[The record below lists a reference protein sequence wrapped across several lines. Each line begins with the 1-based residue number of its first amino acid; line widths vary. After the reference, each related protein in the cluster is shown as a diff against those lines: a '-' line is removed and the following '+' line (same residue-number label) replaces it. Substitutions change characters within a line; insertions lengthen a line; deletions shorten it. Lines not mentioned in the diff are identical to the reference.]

1 MAIEVKIPIPDQT
14 TEEVRIVQWKKNDGD
29 TVKKDEIVLEVE
41 TDKSIIEVEAV
52 SDGVLLKQLFAVD
65 DMVPVGKVVALIGEA
80 GEAVESATNAAPTE
94 AAKAT
99 PATATSAQTPIS
111 AASDDKRIKASPVA
125 KKLAEKLGIDLTQ
138 VNGTGPNDRISR
150 QDVEQFAQKGTA
162 VTSAGATVGATVAG
176 GRIVASPNAKRIAK
190 EKGID
195 INLIPGSG
203 PDGRILGKD
212 VQQYAASAPAASA
225 ASATPG
231 QTLVPAE
238 GQPQPGSAVQMSKMR
253 RAIGLNLQMSSR
265 ETPHFNVT
273 MSIDMSHAM
282 GVRKQLNESRPK
294 EKRISVNDL
303 VVRACALALKQYSAV
318 NSRME
323 EDKIHY
329 MADINVGVAT
339 AVADGL
345 VVPVLTH
352 ADSRDWDDMAAETK
366 RLANEARNG
375 KIIGAGKGTFTV
387 SNLGMFG
394 VDNFTAIINPPESAI
409 LAVGAIKD
417 EVVAIEGGIGIR
429 PMMKVILCS
438 DHRIIDGALAAR
450 FLQVIKT
457 YLEEQI
463 S

>member
-94 AAKAT
+94 TAKAT
-99 PATATSAQTPIS
+99 PATATSTQKPIS
-111 AASDDKRIKASPVA
+111 TASDDKRIKASPVA
-125 KKLAEKLGIDLTQ
+125 KKLADKLGVDLTQ
-138 VNGTGPNDRISR
+138 VKGTGPNGRIGR
-150 QDVEQFAQKGTA
+150 QDVEQFVRESTA
-162 VTSAGATVGATVAG
+162 AVSAGAIVGATAAG

-190 EKGID
+190 EKAVD

-212 VQQYAASAPAASA
+212 VRQYAASAPPTATAAAS
-225 ASATPG
+225 G
-231 QTLVPAE
+231 QAMVPAE
-238 GQPQPGSAVQMSKMR
+238 GQPQPGSAVQMTKMR

-366 RLANEARNG
+366 RLATEARNG

-438 DHRIIDGALAAR
+438 DHRIIDGALAAQ
-450 FLQVIKT
+450 FLQTVKI
-457 YLEEQI
+457 YLEKQI

>member
-1 MAIEVKIPIPDQT
+1 MATEVKIPIPDQT
-14 TEEVRIVQWKKNDGD
+14 TEEVRIVQWNKNNGD

-41 TDKSIIEVEAV
+41 TDKSVIEVEAV
-52 SDGVLLKQLFAVD
+52 ADGVLLKQLFAVD

-80 GEAVESATNAAPTE
+80 GETAEAITNVAPAE
-94 AAKAT
+94 AAKAA
-99 PATATSAQTPIS
+99 PATATSAQAPAPT
-111 AASDDKRIKASPVA
+111 ASDGKRIKASPVA
-125 KKLAEKLGIDLTQ
+125 KKLADKLGINLAQ
-138 VNGTGPNDRISR
+138 VNGTGPQGRINR
-150 QDVEQFAQKGTA
+150 QDVEQFAREGMA
-162 VTSAGATVGATVAG
+162 AASGATVDATVAG
-176 GRIVASPNAKRIAK
+176 GRIIASPNAKRIAK
-190 EKGID
+190 EKGVD
-195 INLIPGSG
+195 INLISGSG

-212 VQQYAASAPAASA
+212 VQQHAASAPVTAAASVLA
-225 ASATPG
+225 M
-231 QTLVPAE
+231 VPAE
-238 GQPQPGSAVQMSKMR
+238 GQPQPGSAVQMTKMR

-273 MSIDMSHAM
+273 MSIDMSRAM

-294 EKRISVNDL
+294 GKRISVNDL
-303 VVRACALALKQYSAV
+303 VVRACALALKQYPAV
-318 NSRME
+318 NSRFE

-329 MADINVGVAT
+329 MPDINVGVAT

-352 ADSRDWDDMAAETK
+352 ADSRDWDDMAAQTK
-366 RLANEARNG
+366 RLAAEARGG

-438 DHRIIDGALAAR
+438 DHRIIDGALAAQ
-450 FLQVIKT
+450 FLQAVKA
-457 YLEEQI
+457 YLEEKI
-463 S
+463 G

>member
-1 MAIEVKIPIPDQT
+1 MATEVKIPIPDQT

-29 TVKKDEIVLEVE
+29 TVKKDEVVLEVE

-80 GEAVESATNAAPTE
+80 GETVEPATNVAPTE
-94 AAKAT
+94 TAKAV
-99 PATATSAQTPIS
+99 PATATSTQTP
-111 AASDDKRIKASPVA
+111 APTASDDKRIKASPVA
-125 KKLAEKLGIDLTQ
+125 KKLADKLGIDLTQ
-138 VNGTGPNDRISR
+138 VNGTGPNGRISR
-150 QDVEQFAQKGTA
+150 QDVEQFVQKGTA
-162 VTSAGATVGATVAG
+162 AVSAGATVGAIAAG
-176 GRIVASPNAKRIAK
+176 GRVVASPNAKRIAK

-195 INLIPGSG
+195 INLILGSG

-212 VQQYAASAPAASA
+212 VRQYTVSAPVV
-225 ASATPG
+225 ATISG
-231 QTLVPAE
+231 QAMVPAE
-238 GQPQPGSAVQMSKMR
+238 GQPQPGSIVQMTKMR

-273 MSIDMSHAM
+273 MSIDMSLAM
-282 GVRKQLNESRPK
+282 DVRKQLNESQPK

-303 VVRACALALKQYSAV
+303 VVRACALTLKRYPAV

-329 MADINVGVAT
+329 MTDINVGVAT

-366 RLANEARNG
+366 RLATEARNG

-429 PMMKVILCS
+429 PMMKVMLCS
-438 DHRIIDGALAAR
+438 DHRIIDGALAAQ
-450 FLQVIKT
+450 FLQAVKT

>member
-1 MAIEVKIPIPDQT
+1 MATEVKIPIPDQT

-52 SDGVLLKQLFAVD
+52 GDGVLLKQLFAVD

-80 GEAVESATNAAPTE
+80 GETAESATGDVPAE
-94 AAKAT
+94 AAKAVPT
-99 PATATSAQTPIS
+99 TATSTQVPIS
-111 AASDDKRIKASPVA
+111 TASDDKRIKASPVA
-125 KKLAEKLGIDLTQ
+125 KKLADKLGIDLAQ
-138 VNGTGPNDRISR
+138 VKGTGPHGRINR
-150 QDVEQFAQKGTA
+150 QDVEQFVQKS
-162 VTSAGATVGATVAG
+162 TSSASVGATVVG
-176 GRIVASPNAKRIAK
+176 GRIIASPNAKRIAK
-190 EKGID
+190 EKGVD
-195 INLIPGSG
+195 INLVPGSG
-203 PDGRILGKD
+203 PDSRILGKD
-212 VQQYAASAPAASA
+212 VQQYAASAPAVAA
-225 ASATPG
+225 ASG
-231 QTLVPAE
+231 QAMVPAK
-238 GQPQPGSAVQMSKMR
+238 GQPQPGSAVQMTKMR

-273 MSIDMSHAM
+273 MSIDMSRAM

-352 ADSRDWDDMAAETK
+352 ADNRDWDDMAEETK

-417 EVVAIEGGIGIR
+417 EVVAIKGGIGIR

-438 DHRIIDGALAAR
+438 DHRIIDGALAAQ
-450 FLQVIKT
+450 FLQAVKT
-457 YLEEQI
+457 YLEEEI
-463 S
+463 G

>member
-1 MAIEVKIPIPDQT
+1 
-14 TEEVRIVQWKKNDGD
+14 
-29 TVKKDEIVLEVE
+29 
-41 TDKSIIEVEAV
+41 
-52 SDGVLLKQLFAVD
+52 LFAVD

-80 GEAVESATNAAPTE
+80 GEAVESATGAAPAE

-99 PATATSAQTPIS
+99 PATATPTQTPAPTVS
-111 AASDDKRIKASPVA
+111 ASDDKRIKASPVA
-125 KKLAEKLGIDLTQ
+125 KKLAEKLGIDITL
-138 VNGTGPNDRISR
+138 VMGTGPN
-150 QDVEQFAQKGTA
+150 
-162 VTSAGATVGATVAG
+162 
-176 GRIVASPNAKRIAK
+176 
-190 EKGID
+190 
-195 INLIPGSG
+195 
-203 PDGRILGKD
+203 GRILGKD
-212 VQQYAASAPAASA
+212 VQQYAASAPAVASGP
-225 ASATPG
+225 TM
-231 QTLVPAE
+231 VPAE
-238 GQPQPGSAVQMSKMR
+238 DQPQPGSTVQMTKMR

-282 GVRKQLNESRPK
+282 GVRKQLNETRSK

-303 VVRACALALKQYSAV
+303 VVRACALALKQCSAV

-329 MADINVGVAT
+329 MADINIGVAT

-352 ADSRDWDDMAAETK
+352 ADSRDWDDIAAQTK
-366 RLANEARNG
+366 RLANEARSG

-417 EVVAIEGGIGIR
+417 EVVVIEGGIGIR

-438 DHRIIDGALAAR
+438 DHRIIDGALAAQ
-450 FLQVIKT
+450 FLQAVKT
-457 YLEEQI
+457 YLEEEI
-463 S
+463 N

>member
-1 MAIEVKIPIPDQT
+1 MATEVKIPIPDQT

-80 GEAVESATNAAPTE
+80 GEAVESATNVAPTE
-94 AAKAT
+94 TAKAT
-99 PATATSAQTPIS
+99 PTAATSTQTP
-111 AASDDKRIKASPVA
+111 ALTVSDDKRIKASPVA
-125 KKLAEKLGIDLTQ
+125 KKLADKLGVDLTQ
-138 VNGTGPNDRISR
+138 VMGTGPNGRISR
-150 QDVEQFAQKGTA
+150 QDVEQFVREGTA
-162 VTSAGATVGATVAG
+162 AVSAGATVAG
-176 GRIVASPNAKRIAK
+176 GRVVASPNAKRIAK
-190 EKGID
+190 EKCVD

-212 VQQYAASAPAASA
+212 VQQYAASAPAVAVAS
-225 ASATPG
+225 G
-231 QTLVPAE
+231 QTMVPAE
-238 GQPQPGSAVQMSKMR
+238 GQPQPGSAVQMTKMR

-282 GVRKQLNESRPK
+282 GVRKQLNELRPK

-352 ADSRDWDDMAAETK
+352 ADNRDWDDMAAETK

-417 EVVAIEGGIGIR
+417 EIVAIEGGIGIR
-429 PMMKVILCS
+429 PMMIVVLCS
-438 DHRIIDGALAAR
+438 DHRIIDGALAAQ
-450 FLQVIKT
+450 FLQSVKT

-463 S
+463 N